1 MSAVTAQIKPPPRA
15 GQLKDIIIS
24 SEGVREGKL
33 AGCVGSVCS
42 MDNVSTFGIVGT
54 GLKADVRSRPAP
66 TDPAH
71 DEVRYHDGSV
81 HPGRL
86 IGINADLVVTERG
99 RHQRAMVAWVY
110 LAPRRESGNAPGQLG
125 APGETPGD
133 TVIKPPVKDDK
144 AGGGPPVTGPSSG
157 PPRPGKRGG
166 VWAGKITQRWV
177 QRDSRGGVLRITT
190 T

>member
-1 MSAVTAQIKPPPRA
+1 MNKNHLTPAIRSTFKGFLLFAVIALFCFSVVSAQIKPPPRIA
-15 GQLKDIIIS
+15 GQLKDVIVS

-42 MDNVSTFGIVGT
+42 MDNVSTFGIVGI

-66 TDPAH
+66 TDPAR

-86 IGINADLVVTERG
+86 VGINANLVVTERG

-110 LAPRRESGNAPGQLG
+110 LAPRQEPGRRSSPQALSERFS
-125 APGETPGD
+125 PGRN
-133 TVIKPPVKDDK
+133 ILL
-144 AGGGPPVTGPSSG
+144 
-157 PPRPGKRGG
+157 RRG
-166 VWAGKITQRWV
+166 
-177 QRDSRGGVLRITT
+177 LLLFL
-190 T
+190 